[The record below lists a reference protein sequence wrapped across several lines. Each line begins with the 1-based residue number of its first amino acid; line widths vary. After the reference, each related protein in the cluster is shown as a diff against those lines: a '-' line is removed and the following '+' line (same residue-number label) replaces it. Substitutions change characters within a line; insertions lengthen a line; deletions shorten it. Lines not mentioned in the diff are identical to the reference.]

1 MWVSL
6 FMVRVDRYDFEN
18 GVWDRECG
26 NILVSGRP
34 LGVWSFKGDSD
45 YNDDDA
51 HFRDLTAACVML
63 ARVGGEAFQ
72 HPDTRRDV
80 CF

>member
-1 MWVSL
+1 MTA
-6 FMVRVDRYDFEN
+6 MTTM
-18 GVWDRECG
+18 C
-26 NILVSGRP
+26 ISGTW
-34 LGVWSFKGDSD
+34 LLHMSW
-45 YNDDDA
+45 
-51 HFRDLTAACVML
+51 LL